1 MPRSSRAALAALAAC
16 AVLAAPAL
24 AEPAGSYAGLQGL
37 AVSGVHKDEAGEQ
50 RGAGAGA
57 LLEAAYGRGRF
68 AVHAE
73 GIPPVSLPQRPSQT
87 YGQATPQL
95 SVFNG
100 SARVAFGA
108 AAEWWAGVGATVIN
122 QKTPLPAKQQ
132 VVASRLAGARYE
144 VGLRRSFGAVHF
156 LEVQFGGAP
165 HLTGGDIYTFSDGL
179 TPDVHKP
186 EVAAEEDATVALG
199 VRRANSE
206 ILFGLRSINF
216 SAKFTRTG
224 AAADRNNGGG
234 LMFEWR
240 RLLRR

>member
-1 MPRSSRAALAALAAC
+1 M
-16 AVLAAPAL
+16 AVT
-24 AEPAGSYAGLQGL
+24 
-37 AVSGVHKDEAGEQ
+37 GVHKDEAGEQ

-57 LLEAAYGRGRF
+57 LLEAAYARGRF
-68 AVHAE
+68 SLHAE
-73 GIPPVSLPQRPSQT
+73 GIPPVSLPQRASQT

-100 SARVAFGA
+100 AARLAIGPA
-108 AAEWWAGVGATVIN
+108 GEWWGGFGATVIN
-122 QKTPLPAKQQ
+122 QKTPLPAQQQ

-144 VGLRRSFGAVHF
+144 VGLRRTLGAARF

-165 HLTGGDIYTFSDGL
+165 HLTGGDIYTYSDGV

-186 EVAAEEDATVALG
+186 EVAAEEDATVAFG
-199 VRRANSE
+199 VRRAHSE
-206 ILFGLRSINF
+206 LLFGLRSINF
-216 SAKFTRTG
+216 SAKFTRSG

-240 RLLRR
+240 RLLER